1 MPVSLDRA
9 DATATLSTDSV
20 MPSKAVSFK
29 GLPESEPE
37 IEPQASPSS
46 PSGLDIGNSQGENG

>member
-1 MPVSLDRA
+1 MSLDRA

-29 GLPESEPE
+29 GLPDTEPE

-46 PSGLDIGNSQGENG
+46 PSGLELGNNQGENG